1 MRDAK
6 RTVRRMR
13 TTTTPES
20 GRKTES
26 TTSRAHEPTGK
37 EVDGNPS
44 MLAAL
49 RALYLE
55 ISPRRRKA
63 LILLLLLMLVGS
75 VAELA
80 TLGALLP
87 FLAVLTNPEGSELVT
102 RAKPVLEFFG
112 ATSPT
117 SMIYLLTGL
126 FALAALLSAG
136 LRLVL
141 LRVSATF
148 ANGTVYELAVKLY
161 DKVLHEPYDY
171 HIRRNSSEII
181 AAINKVERLSSAL
194 LLPLLSGA
202 VALVMAAF
210 LITGLIVIDA
220 GVALAAGIGF
230 SLVYLF
236 ATGITR
242 NRLRYNSRISAAA
255 QVQRVKAM
263 QEGLGGIRDVLI
275 NQSQPV
281 FLETYERAMAGLR
294 DARTKNVFYEGAPRF
309 IVEGM
314 GMVLIAVVAV
324 VMTNRPGGLVEAI
337 PILGVLA
344 LGAQR
349 LLPMIQL
356 IYSGWA
362 SSMGSQQLLFDVVA
376 LLRRPNPDEA
386 TNGNVRALPFE
397 NGIRLEDLRFAYAEG
412 LPPAIEGV
420 SLTIPKGSRVGIAGK
435 TGSGKSTL
443 VDLVLGL
450 LQPTAGKIRVDGLVL
465 DKENLAAW
473 QKNIAHVPQAIFL
486 ADASIAENI
495 AFGVRLE
502 EIDRE
507 RVRSAAEQAELSE
520 VIERMPRGFETH
532 VGERGVQL
540 SGGQR
545 QRIGIA
551 RALYKQATVLVFD
564 EATSALDS
572 ETESAVMAAIDG
584 LDRDLTILI
593 IAHRLSTLT
602 GCDMVIRLESGRM
615 VKIDHIHEGA
625 P

>member
-1 MRDAK
+1 
-6 RTVRRMR
+6 
-13 TTTTPES
+13 
-20 GRKTES
+20 
-26 TTSRAHEPTGK
+26 
-37 EVDGNPS
+37 
-44 MLAAL
+44 MLTAL
-49 RALYLE
+49 RALYFE

-63 LILLLLLMLVGS
+63 LIPLLLLMLLGS
-75 VAELA
+75 FAELA

-87 FLAVLTNPEGSELVT
+87 FLAVLTDPEGSKVLT
-102 RAKPVLEFFG
+102 RVEPVLRFFG

-117 SMIYLLTGL
+117 SVVYLLTGM
-126 FALAALLSAG
+126 FALAALLSAA

-141 LRVSATF
+141 LRVSAAF

-161 DKVLHEPYDY
+161 DKVLHEPYGY
-171 HIRRNSSEII
+171 HTRRNSSEII
-181 AAINKVERLSSAL
+181 AAINKVEHLSGNL

-202 VALVMAAF
+202 VALVMATF
-210 LITGLIVIDA
+210 LIAGLIVIDA
-220 GVALAAGIGF
+220 GVALVAGIGF
-230 SLVYLF
+230 SLVYLL

-242 NRLRYNSRISAAA
+242 NRLRHNSRISAAA

-281 FLETYERAMAGLR
+281 FLETYERAMRGLR

-309 IVEGM
+309 LVEGM
-314 GMVLIAVVAV
+314 GMVLIAAVAV
-324 VMTNRPGGLVEAI
+324 VMTSRPGGLVEAI
-337 PILGVLA
+337 PVLGALA

-376 LLRRPNPDEA
+376 LLRRPNPDQA
-386 TNGNVRALPFE
+386 TNRNVRALPFE
-397 NGIRLEDLRFAYAEG
+397 KAIQLEDLRFTYAEG

-450 LQPTAGKIRVDGLVL
+450 LQPTAGTILVDGLVL
-465 DKENLAAW
+465 DKENLIAW

-495 AFGVRLE
+495 AFGVRPE
-502 EIDRE
+502 EIDRQ
-507 RVRSAAEQAELSE
+507 RVRSAAKQAELSD

-572 ETESAVMAAIDG
+572 ETESAVMAAVEG
-584 LDRDLTILI
+584 LDRNLTILI

-602 GCDMVIRLESGRM
+602 GCDTIIRLESGRM
-615 VKIDHIHEGA
+615 VKIDHIHQGS

>member
-1 MRDAK
+1 MF
-6 RTVRRMR
+6 T
-13 TTTTPES
+13 
-20 GRKTES
+20 
-26 TTSRAHEPTGK
+26 
-37 EVDGNPS
+37 
-44 MLAAL
+44 AL
-49 RALYLE
+49 RALYWE
-55 ISPRRRKA
+55 ISPRRRKT

-80 TLGALLP
+80 TIGALLP
-87 FLAVLTNPEGSELVT
+87 FLAVLTNPEGSELLT
-102 RAKPVLEFFG
+102 RVKPVLEFFG
-112 ATSPT
+112 ATSGK
-117 SMIYLLTGL
+117 SVIYALTGL
-126 FALAALLSAG
+126 FALAALLSAA

-141 LRVSATF
+141 LRFSAAF

-161 DKVLHEPYDY
+161 DKILHEPYGF
-171 HIRRNSSEII
+171 HTRRNSSEII
-181 AAINKVERLSSAL
+181 AAINKVEHLSSAL
-194 LLPLLSGA
+194 LIPLLNGA
-202 VALVMAAF
+202 VSLVMASF
-210 LITGLIVIDA
+210 LIAGLIVIDA

-230 SLVYLF
+230 SLVYVL

-242 NRLRYNSRISAAA
+242 NRLRHNSRISAAA

-324 VMTNRPGGLVEAI
+324 LMTNRPGGLVDAI
-337 PILGVLA
+337 PVLGVLA

-362 SSMGSQQLLFDVVA
+362 SSMGSQQLLYDVVA
-376 LLRRPNPDEA
+376 LLGRPNPDQA
-386 TNGNVRALPFE
+386 LFRNVRALPFE
-397 NGIRLEDLRFAYAEG
+397 KDVRLDNVRFAYAEG
-412 LPPAIEGV
+412 LPLAIEGV

-450 LQPTAGKIRVDGLVL
+450 LQPTAGRILVDGLVL
-465 DKENLAAW
+465 DKKNLVAW

-507 RVRSAAEQAELSE
+507 RVRSAAEQAELSD
-520 VIERMPRGFETH
+520 VIERMPKGFDTH

-564 EATSALDS
+564 EATSALDN
-572 ETESAVMAAIDG
+572 ETESAVMAAIEG
-584 LDRDLTILI
+584 LGRDLTILI

-602 GCDMVIRLESGRM
+602 GCDMIIRLESGRM
-615 VKIDHIHEGA
+615 VKTDHLHQGTS
-625 P
+625 